1 MKNSTSILFLS
12 VVFAW
17 LGCAT
22 AQPVRSGSV
31 SADPT
36 DLLQAV
42 NKVRSKGCKCG
53 GTAMPPVKPLKW
65 NNNLESAAQ
74 SHSNY
79 MNSRKKLS
87 HTGNRNSNPGSRI
100 TATGYKWS
108 FFAENIAMGQQ
119 TVAEVMYSWL
129 NSPGHCKNIM
139 NKNAAEMGAAKSGA
153 YWTQVFA
160 SPL

>member
-1 MKNSTSILFLS
+1 MKVISFIFLS
-12 VVFAW
+12 CF
-17 LGCAT
+17 LIYTSGCSS
-22 AQPVRSGSV
+22 AQQSSSGSS
-31 SADPT
+31 SADPR

-42 NKVRSKGCKCG
+42 NKIRSKGCKCG
-53 GTAMPPVKPLKW
+53 GINMPPVKPLSW
-65 NNNLESAAQ
+65 NDRLESAAQ
-74 SHSNY
+74 GHSNY

-87 HTGNRNSNPGSRI
+87 HTGNRNSNPGTRI
-100 TATGYKWS
+100 SAAGYKWN

-139 NKNAAEMGAAKSGA
+139 NKNATEMGAARSGA

-160 SPL
+160 RSL